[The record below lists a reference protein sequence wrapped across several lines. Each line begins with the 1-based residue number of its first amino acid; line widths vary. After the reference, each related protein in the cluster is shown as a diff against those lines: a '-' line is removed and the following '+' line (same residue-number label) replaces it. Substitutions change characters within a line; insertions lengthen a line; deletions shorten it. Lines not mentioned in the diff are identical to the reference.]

1 MKKKLACPPKPV
13 SSSIYIYIHIYI
25 YILYIA
31 INIHEKVLNI
41 RASYYYGKNTIQ
53 NNFTWYLKF
62 HVGQPAM
69 FQQNTTKKKKKKQD
83 NAILNIKPFA

>member
-1 MKKKLACPPKPV
+1 M
-13 SSSIYIYIHIYI
+13 
-25 YILYIA
+25 LYIA

-53 NNFTWYLKF
+53 NNLVLK
-62 HVGQPAM
+62 VSCRSTG
-69 FQQNTTKKKKKKQD
+69 NVSTSCNNKKKNKKKNKQD

>member
-1 MKKKLACPPKPV
+1 MYTYIYIF
-13 SSSIYIYIHIYI
+13 IYIYVYIYIYIYI

-69 FQQNTTKKKKKKQD
+69 FQPVATIKKKTKKKQD

>member
-1 MKKKLACPPKPV
+1 MYTYIY
-13 SSSIYIYIHIYI
+13 IYIYIHI

-53 NNFTWYLKF
+53 NNLVLK
-62 HVGQPAM
+62 VSTGNVSTSCNNQ
-69 FQQNTTKKKKKKQD
+69 KKKQKKNKQD